1 MNNVEE
7 AEIVLMHS
15 FESPK
20 KDWTLITFGFEI
32 NSAYEHG
39 FKPLAMWYNRK
50 GIVNQFDS
58 SMYGRKVKA
67 KFIYEND
74 TRNPNQMTRKVSEFT
89 LDGNTYK
96 LV

>member
-1 MNNVEE
+1 MNNEE
-7 AEIVLMHS
+7 SAKIVLLHS

-20 KDWTLITFGFEI
+20 KDWTLISFGFEV
-32 NSAYEHG
+32 NGTYEKG
-39 FKPLAMWYNRK
+39 FKPLEMWYPRK
-50 GIVNQFDS
+50 GIVSQINPDL
-58 SMYGRKVKA
+58 YGRIVDA

-89 LDGNTYK
+89 VDGNTIK